1 MITPTLKCLQFHV
14 VAILIDHLRNSVLR
28 AKHDGRTGGK
38 IVIADQIY
46 RGRFLFASKNC
57 ENNKNTYFSTL
68 FLVLQER
75 KSIRK
80 LADVNFNK
88 R

>member
-14 VAILIDHLRNSVLR
+14 AAILIDHLRNSVLR
-28 AKHDGRTGGK
+28 AKHDDRTGGK
-38 IVIADQIY
+38 IVVADQIY
-46 RGRFLFASKNC
+46 RARFLFASKNY
-57 ENNKNTYFSTL
+57 ENNKNTDFATL
-68 FLVLQER
+68 FLVLQQR
-75 KSIRK
+75 KSKRK